1 MSKIQKTK
9 DIGLL
14 IKAKRTQK
22 KLTQQE
28 LSEICGVGRRF
39 ISEIETGKKER
50 YDLSLALRVLQRLG
64 YEIQIIDK
72 ENYESR

>member
-72 ENYESR
+72 ETYESR

>member
-14 IKAKRTQK
+14 IKAKRNQK

>member
-22 KLTQQE
+22 NLTQQE

-72 ENYESR
+72 EKYESR

>member
-22 KLTQQE
+22 NLTQQE